1 MTTATTTQTATVAEV
16 KLPARQSAKDAQGR
30 SYVKTQRVGGA
41 AITVHDFTTASDGKS
56 WSAAVYDVILID
68 GQPPALRTISNAIRL
83 TGTKLTVGDQRAK
96 NLTAAV
102 RLALGSPQ
110 SGDVVT
116 SRRGRAR
123 VTSSTV
129 PATSADAAS
138 LAASTAV
145 RQASRNRRASGAE
158 ATTTSLA
165 ADLQASIDAQAA
177 QNRRPSQ
184 GGGSEVARRPR
195 TAAPRSTRQPT
206 AKQQRAAAAKAA
218 REAALAAADTTTA
231 AIDAALSDQPQG

>member
-129 PATSADAAS
+129 PATADAAS